1 MTKEKILDP
10 FEVDQHLVAHSNYW
24 AGEMGSRFYIMLRD
38 KKKIFGVRCPKCNK
52 TFWPPRTTC
61 VFCFSKLDE
70 LVEIGPYGTI
80 ETFTMVTYSEPVH
93 PRKAPFIYGIVKLDG
108 ADAGMAHFIDE
119 VDFDK
124 IHIGMRVKPVFAEDR
139 KGNILDIKYFKP
151 I

>member
-1 MTKEKILDP
+1 MTKEIILEP
-10 FEVDQHLVAHSNYW
+10 FEVDQRMVAHSNYW

-61 VFCFSKLDE
+61 VFCFSELDE
-70 LVEIGPYGTI
+70 LVEIGPYGTL
-80 ETFTMVTYSEPVH
+80 ETFTIVTYSEPIH

-108 ADAGMAHFIDE
+108 ADTGMAHFIGE

-124 IHIGMRVKPVFAEDR
+124 IHIGMRVQPVFAKER
-139 KGNILDIKYFKP
+139 KANILDIKHFKP